1 MPFYRSPGVYIV
13 EKPIVPGTVAPVGT
27 GSLAIWGK
35 FPWGPTTPTLVTS
48 WKQFVEEY
56 GEWGGIDNAKALNSL
71 FGAGVSNSTKLPA
84 YAVYQYFL
92 NGGASAYVVNAVTGG
107 AKASN
112 SSVYI
117 DSSAT
122 PTKNKLTVTAKYP
135 GTYGNKIRF
144 DVAMASSGTPK
155 RFKITVKIE
164 WSASNVEVVEVFDE
178 VSIDNPSATNYISK
192 LSSKLVTF
200 SLSDFDAS
208 VIPDSGFSRENN
220 ALTGGADPSEDTNI
234 STIVSRF
241 SDLNEILIFV
251 SPQNENNSS
260 ALGNIKNAISSI
272 PYSLLVLSFDM
283 NDPTNFA
290 TSLDAYGALRSDKV
304 VFYYPYIWMVNPAT
318 DVEEEVSPSGAIAGV
333 YIRNDIQYNVGK
345 TPAGVNAV
353 VNGATALSV
362 ANSKTFIVP
371 QSVIDTLYP
380 KHFNPIIYKDG
391 IGVILWG
398 ARLST
403 LSDEWRYI
411 NKRRLLYFVEKSIKD
426 AIAWVNFENNTPD
439 TRFKVQMQIDS
450 FLRRLTL
457 EGYFASRT
465 PSEAYFVICD
475 STNNPPDLVNS
486 GYLVVDVGIAPGK
499 PAEFIVLRF
508 TEKVG
513 G

>member
-1 MPFYRSPGVYIV
+1 MSFYRSPGVYIV

-27 GSLAIWGK
+27 GSLAIWGE

-71 FGAGVSNSTKLPA
+71 FGFGVSNSTKLPA

-92 NGGASAYVVNAVTGG
+92 NGGASAYVVNAITGG
-107 AKASN
+107 TKAS
-112 SSVYI
+112 
-117 DSSAT
+117 AT
-122 PTKNKLTVTAKYP
+122 VDIVTSGSGKNQLTVMAKYP
-135 GTYGNKIRF
+135 GTYGNNIKF
-144 DVAMASSGTPK
+144 DVTMASSGAPR
-155 RFKITVKIE
+155 RFKIVIKVD
-164 WSASNVEVVEVFDE
+164 WGASNVEVVEVFDE
-178 VSIDNPSATNYISK
+178 VSFDDPNAQNYISK

-200 SLSDFDAS
+200 SFANFDAS
-208 VIPDSGFSRENN
+208 VLPGSGFSGISSTL
-220 ALTGGADPSEDTNI
+220 AGGTAPSEDTNI
-234 STIVSRF
+234 SAIVSRF

-251 SPQNENNSS
+251 SPQNENDSS
-260 ALGNIKNAISSI
+260 ALGNIKSAISSI

-318 DVEEEVSPSGAIAGV
+318 GVEEEVSPSGAIAGV
-333 YIRNDIQYNVGK
+333 YIRNDVQYNVGK

-353 VNGATALSV
+353 INGATALSV

-391 IGVILWG
+391 IGIILWG

-403 LSDEWRYI
+403 LSDEWKYI
-411 NKRRLLYFVEKSIKD
+411 NKRRLLYFIEKSIKD

-457 EGYFASRT
+457 DGYFASRT

>member
-1 MPFYRSPGVYIV
+1 MSFYRSPGVYIV

-35 FPWGPTTPTLVTS
+35 FPWGPTTPMLVTS

-56 GEWGGIDNAKALNSL
+56 GKWGGINNAEALNSL
-71 FGAGVSNSTKLPA
+71 FGFGVSNRTKLPA
-84 YAVYQYFL
+84 YAIYQYFL

-107 AKASN
+107 TKAS
-112 SSVYI
+112 
-117 DSSAT
+117 AT
-122 PTKNKLTVTAKYP
+122 VEIVTSGTGKNQLTVTAKYP
-135 GTYGNKIRF
+135 GTYGNSIKF
-144 DVAMASSGTPK
+144 DVTMASSGTPK
-155 RFKITVKIE
+155 RFKITIKVNLTGSDEI
-164 WSASNVEVVEVFDE
+164 VEVFDE
-178 VSIDNPSATNYISK
+178 VSFDDSTAQNYISK

-200 SLSDFDAS
+200 SFGNFDAS
-208 VIPDSGFSRENN
+208 VLPSSGFTSLDN
-220 ALTGGADPSEDTNI
+220 ALAGGTEPSEDTNI

-241 SDLNEILIFV
+241 ADLNEILIFV
-251 SPQNENNSS
+251 SPQNENTFSV
-260 ALGNIKNAISSI
+260 LENIKNAISSI

-283 NDPTNFA
+283 NDPTGFA
-290 TSLDAYGALRSDKV
+290 ASLDTYGALRSDKV

-318 DVEEEVSPSGAIAGV
+318 GVEEEVSPSGAIAGV

-353 VNGATALSV
+353 INGATALSV

-391 IGVILWG
+391 IGIILWG

-403 LSDEWRYI
+403 LSEEWRYI

-439 TRFKVQMQIDS
+439 TRFKVTTQIDG

-457 EGYFASRT
+457 DGYFASRT